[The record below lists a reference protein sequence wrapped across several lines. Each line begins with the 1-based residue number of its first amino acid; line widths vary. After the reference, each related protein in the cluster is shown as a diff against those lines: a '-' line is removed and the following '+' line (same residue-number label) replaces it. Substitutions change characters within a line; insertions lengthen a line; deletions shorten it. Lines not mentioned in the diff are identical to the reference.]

1 MFDFVVQV
9 VVKRSSTTPLGVR
22 CDGRTFVFGAKGNSP
37 ILLTPTN
44 HKVKGEKKDEYADTD
59 TRRTKTCPLE

>member
-9 VVKRSSTTPLGVR
+9 VVKRSSTTLPGAR

-37 ILLTPTN
+37 ILLAPT
-44 HKVKGEKKDEYADTD
+44 KLIEKN
-59 TRRTKTCPLE
+59 RRNL